1 MRIRVATYNIRKC
14 VGLDW
19 KRKPERVVGVI
30 DELGADIVVL
40 QEADRRFGKRL
51 AALSH
56 LHLTETHWTPAPL
69 ALHDGGIGW
78 HGNAILV
85 REGIEVEETHRLEL
99 PVLEPRGAVAADIV
113 ADGHRLRIV
122 GAHLGLTGGMR
133 VRQAHRIVEALERLP
148 ERPTIITGDMNNW
161 QHQTGCIAVF
171 ASHFRLVPP
180 QPTFHA
186 TRPVAALDRIAL
198 SGGIDLI
205 AQGVVREGEAR
216 RASDHL
222 PLWADLEV
230 TAEASSRT
238 AATDR
243 TGPAPRT
250 GAGSTADH
258 ALPGSAADRALS
270 ESAADRAL
278 SESAADR
285 ARAGAA

>member
-238 AATDR
+238 AAT
-243 TGPAPRT
+243 GSA
-250 GAGSTADH
+250 AGR
-258 ALPGSAADRALS
+258 ALPGSAADRAG
-270 ESAADRAL
+270 
-278 SESAADR
+278 
-285 ARAGAA
+285 AGAA